1 MHFAATAAADIAVY
15 VGRLRHRPKAPVH
28 CTLTHMHTHRHTS
41 HWLHGTPKTDRQQTI
56 GQKGACHTCPIAV
69 QFSGATEIHAYFENL
84 FIAHT
89 PQSVK
94 NIFSLGIFL
103 FVFVRLLCALRVETG
118 SEQVIQEMERKKRH
132 HSEAAVFWDIILRA
146 DQKAYQSL
154 AEIGAKEE
162 FLM

>member
-94 NIFSLGIFL
+94 NIFSLGIF
-103 FVFVRLLCALRVETG
+103 FVCFCSFVVCSASGNRQRASNTRNGE
-118 SEQVIQEMERKKRH
+118 KKTAPQR
-132 HSEAAVFWDIILRA
+132 SSR
-146 DQKAYQSL
+146 
-154 AEIGAKEE
+154 
-162 FLM
+162 FLGYNSSCRPESIPVACRNWR